1 MQRKRRA
8 RTAAQSG
15 SGGAVPFPEIGQL
28 CGKEIRLDPL
38 ERRHA
43 PDLVTASA
51 AADPSLYC
59 WTFVPHDLA
68 GSAAYIETA
77 LEWQQAGTAVPFA
90 IVRLAD
96 GVVIGSTRY
105 FKMES
110 WEWPEGHERHGR
122 SAPDVCE
129 IGYTWLAGSAIRTRA
144 NTEAKFLMLR
154 YAFEEWGVLRVSLQ
168 TDVRNVRS
176 QAAIERLGAKKEGV
190 LRAQRLGAD
199 NIARDSVRYSIVASE
214 WPEVRGRLL
223 KLLER

>member
-1 MQRKRRA
+1 LPEPYA
-8 RTAAQSG
+8 PVTLVG
-15 SGGAVPFPEIGQL
+15 S
-28 CGKEIRLDPL
+28 EIRLLPL
-38 ERRHA
+38 EPHHA
-43 PDLVTASA
+43 PAFVA
-51 AADPSLYC
+51 AAAGDRSLYC

-68 GSAAYIETA
+68 GAAAYIQTA

-105 FKMES
+105 FKMEQ

-129 IGYTWLAGSAIRTRA
+129 IGYTWLAGSAIRTAA

-154 YAFEEWGVLRVSLQ
+154 YAFEQWRVLRVSLQ
-168 TDVRNVRS
+168 TDVRNLRS
-176 QAAIERLGAKKEGV
+176 QAAIERLGAKREGV

-214 WPEVRGRLL
+214 WPEVRGRLQQF
-223 KLLER
+223 LER